1 MARCDPCSPS
11 TSAEVTVADLAERF
25 MRVHVK
31 VNCNANVVSSVLN
44 RTVANDRCGA
54 FRAVRFGMEKPRP
67 AAATAA
73 GSGGGEL

>member
-1 MARCDPCSPS
+1 MARRDPCSPS

-54 FRAVRFGMEKPRP
+54 FRAVPLRDGEAAPR
-67 AAATAA
+67 
-73 GSGGGEL
+73 GRDSGRERWW